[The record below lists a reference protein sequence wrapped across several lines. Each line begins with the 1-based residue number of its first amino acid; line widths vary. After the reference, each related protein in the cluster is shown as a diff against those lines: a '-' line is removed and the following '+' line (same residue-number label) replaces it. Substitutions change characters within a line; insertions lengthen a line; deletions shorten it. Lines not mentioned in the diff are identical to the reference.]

1 LFFEVQTFCAFYP
14 TEGFC
19 LTCILAEDEHTDDH
33 QLRIEVASDRGGIET
48 GISRSGREV
57 GRKDYGG
64 NR

>member
-1 LFFEVQTFCAFYP
+1 LFFEVPTFCAVYP
-14 TEGFC
+14 TEGFSV
-19 LTCILAEDEHTDDH
+19 TCILAEDERMDDH

-57 GRKDYGG
+57 GRKDYGS